1 MQSIPF
7 KKYARRFH
15 LWLGLSLGLLL
26 VVICLSGAA
35 LVFYVEIDTWLH
47 PELERKQATTDAT
60 WDNTLATLN
69 TAYPDKSGSWRIEVN
84 DSNRAV
90 SGRYYNPPET
100 QNEGFAPLMVWVS
113 HDGKTVLRQNYWGHY
128 LVTWLYNLHYT
139 LLFGETGTVIIGYMG
154 LAALILLLSGLLAW
168 WPKQGQWGKSLKFK
182 ARSSA
187 IGLLYDWHKVLGL
200 ISFIPLFVLIATGVM
215 LALPK
220 ETNSILNQLLEPVQ
234 SAKKIV
240 LEQPISKH
248 KHISIEQALLA
259 ARSAIAHHLPAQQ
272 SNRNQQ
278 PELRLAWI
286 YTPDNTD
293 VSSRYFTFRFQTPE
307 DPSTRFPNTFVK
319 VDAQTAAVID
329 IFSTWDHGTANIIK
343 GWLHALHDGSAG
355 GLVLRVFWLFVGAAV
370 LLLFLLGFIRW
381 RIRTNRKPNPTKPTL
396 INN

>member
-1 MQSIPF
+1 M
-7 KKYARRFH
+7 
-15 LWLGLSLGLLL
+15 L

-84 DSNRAV
+84 DSNRAI
-90 SGRYYNPPET
+90 SARYYNPPET

-168 WPKQGQWGKSLKFK
+168 WPKQGQWGKSLNFK
-182 ARSSA
+182 ARSSTV
-187 IGLLYDWHKVLGL
+187 GLLYDWHKVLGL

-220 ETNSILNQLLEPVQ
+220 ETNSILSQLLEPVQ

-272 SNRNQQ
+272 SDRNHQ

-286 YTPDNTD
+286 L
-293 VSSRYFTFRFQTPE
+293 S
-307 DPSTRFPNTFVK
+307 
-319 VDAQTAAVID
+319 
-329 IFSTWDHGTANIIK
+329 
-343 GWLHALHDGSAG
+343 
-355 GLVLRVFWLFVGAAV
+355 
-370 LLLFLLGFIRW
+370 
-381 RIRTNRKPNPTKPTL
+381 L
-396 INN
+396 IHI